1 MNLSEKDILRLS
13 GEMGFN
19 PLMLEKVLYLMQ
31 LLQSLNKH
39 PFLKGKWVLKGGT
52 ALNLFIFNLPR
63 LSVDIDLNYIG
74 SVDREQMRSDRPKI
88 EQACKAVFSREGF
101 AVKRVPTDHAGG
113 KWILSYT
120 SYSGQPGNLE
130 VDFNFMFR
138 QPLWEPQKQDSIQIG
153 RYVAEDI
160 PVLDQH
166 ELVAGKLAALLART
180 QSRDLF
186 DSARIFD
193 TLTMDNEFLRL
204 AFIVYGGMNRVDWRT
219 VSIESVA
226 VDPDDLGR
234 KLLPVLH
241 NQRIQQNLS
250 SEAYGATLVEKCR
263 EGLQRVIPFTPNE
276 RSFLDML
283 LNEGV
288 IEPSLITSDLELQ
301 KRIQVQSLLQW
312 KALNVRKHQGLE

>member
-1 MNLSEKDILRLS
+1 MILSEKDILRLS

-19 PLMLEKVLYLMQ
+19 PLMLEKVLCLMQ

-74 SVDREQMRSDRPKI
+74 SVDCEQMRTDRPKI

-101 AVKRVPTDHAGG
+101 TVKRVPTDHAGG

-120 SYSGQPGNLE
+120 SYAGQPGNLE
-130 VDFNFMFR
+130 VYFNFMFR
-138 QPLWEPQKQDSIQIG
+138 QPLWEPQKRGSIKIG

-180 QSRDLF
+180 QSRDLY
-186 DSARIFD
+186 DSARIFE
-193 TLTMDNEFLRL
+193 TLTLDNDLLRL
-204 AFIVYGGMNRVDWRT
+204 AFVVYGGMNRVDWREVTIDT
-219 VSIESVA
+219 VT

-241 NQRIQQNLS
+241 KQSIQQDLTP
-250 SEAYGATLVEKCR
+250 EAYGTTLVEKCR
-263 EGLQRVIPFTPNE
+263 EGLQRIIPFTPNE
-276 RSFLDML
+276 HSFLDRL
-283 LNEGV
+283 LDEGV
-288 IEPSLITSDLELQ
+288 IDPGLLTSVPELQ
-301 KRIQVQSLLQW
+301 KRIQDQPLLQW
-312 KALNVRKHQGLE
+312 KALNVRKHRGLE